1 MGVSESKG
9 YLNFGVLILRIL
21 LFRLLLGPPIFA
33 NPHVECSGISQI
45 IVDHALDAELS
56 LTDPTCQ
63 GTSCLHGPLQLVKA
77 I

>member
-1 MGVSESKG
+1 MWEFPKARDT
-9 YLNFGVLILRIL
+9 LILGSL
-21 LFRLLLGPPIFA
+21 WLLLGPPIFA